1 VQRRVS
7 AWEAAIEEQK
17 RKLKRP
23 RSRSPV
29 RGKSARTS
37 GHGHLFGT
45 RRSERYVVT
54 RGIGM
59 PSFPAGD
66 PISQLFGCF
75 LLWLGWYGFNCGST
89 LGLGQGLHSVAS
101 TVAICT
107 TLAAASGGITGA
119 LISSHFVGVATV
131 ESTCCG
137 ILAGLVAVTAGPHVM
152 MPGESIV
159 VGAMGSLFCYFSR
172 QMLIRLRIDDP
183 VEAIS
188 IHGTAAVWGVLSVG
202 LFADTTD
209 CGFTIADR
217 DFRGVFHGGSL
228 RLLGVQAFGILVIIA
243 WAVVNTVVFFAFCS
257 RFGPRMRASQ
267 QELALGLD
275 VIEHGV
281 ESTGALA
288 QKLAHV
294 HTLLATMPPQDRVT
308 MHHAIEALI
317 DPVHGGQHAASND
330 SQ

>member
-1 VQRRVS
+1 
-7 AWEAAIEEQK
+7 
-17 RKLKRP
+17 
-23 RSRSPV
+23 
-29 RGKSARTS
+29 
-37 GHGHLFGT
+37 
-45 RRSERYVVT
+45 
-54 RGIGM
+54 M

-89 LGLGQGLHSVAS
+89 LGLGHGLHSVAS

-107 TLAAASGGITGA
+107 TLAAAAGGITGA
-119 LISSHFVGVATV
+119 LIASHYVGVATV

-152 MPGESIV
+152 LPGESIV
-159 VGAMGSLFCYFSR
+159 VGAVGSLLCYFSR

-209 CGFTIADR
+209 CGFTIADHNSK
-217 DFRGVFHGGSL
+217 GVFHGGSA
-228 RLLGVQAFGILVIIA
+228 RLLGVQMIGILVIIV
-243 WAVVNTVVFFAFCS
+243 WAVVNTAIFFALCS
-257 RFGPRMRASQ
+257 KIGPRMRASQ

-294 HTLLATMPPQDRVT
+294 HTLLATMPPQDRMT
-308 MHHAIEALI
+308 MHHAIEALLG
-317 DPVHGGQHAASND
+317 PVHAGQHAANND
-330 SQ
+330 HG